1 MKKFVCAMAALFACS
16 AIATNIPD
24 IKSDGIYA
32 MTAQVYCLDYEA
44 DIVTIEDANGNLW
57 DFEGCEDYCEGD
69 LVSCVMW
76 DAGTPETVYDDH
88 ILSARFSG
96 FWVSD

>member
-1 MKKFVCAMAALFACS
+1 MKKVACAVAALFVCNAV
-16 AIATNIPD
+16 ATSIP
-24 IKSDGIYA
+24 KTDGIYA
-32 MTAQVYCLDYEA
+32 MTAQVYRLDYEA

-76 DAGTPETVYDDH
+76 DAGTPETIYDDH
-88 ILSARFSG
+88 ILSTRFSG
-96 FWVSD
+96 FWIE

>member
-1 MKKFVCAMAALFACS
+1 MKKFVCAVAALFACS
-16 AIATNIPD
+16 AVATNIP
-24 IKSDGIYA
+24 KADGIYA
-32 MTAQVYCLDYEA
+32 MTAQVYRLDYEA

-57 DFEGCEDYCEGD
+57 DFEGTEDYCEGD

-76 DAGTPETVYDDH
+76 DAGTPETIYDDH

-96 FWVSD
+96 FWIE

>member
-1 MKKFVCAMAALFACS
+1 MKKFACAVAALFACVACS
-16 AIATNIPD
+16 ATNIP
-24 IKSDGIYA
+24 KADGIYA
-32 MTAQVYCLDYEA
+32 MTAQVYRLDYEA

-57 DFEGCEDYCEGD
+57 DFEGTEDYCEGD
-69 LVSCVMW
+69 LVSCVIW

-96 FWVSD
+96 FWIE